1 MSGGHRRTYVIV
13 FGAATVIG
21 ASIFLY
27 RLRPLA
33 GITFGST
40 AVALAVLA
48 HLGVLAAIVG
58 PLVARRRSRRHPP
71 SQQDRR
77 KE

>member
-1 MSGGHRRTYVIV
+1 MSVGHGRAYVIV

-27 RLRPLA
+27 RVLPLA
-33 GITFGST
+33 GISFGST
-40 AVALAVLA
+40 AVALAALA
-48 HLGVLAAIVG
+48 HLGVLTALVG
-58 PLVARRRSRRHPP
+58 PLVARCGQRRHPP

-77 KE
+77 K

>member
-1 MSGGHRRTYVIV
+1 MSGGHRRAYVIV

-27 RLRPLA
+27 RVRPFA
-33 GITFGST
+33 GISFGST

-48 HLGVLAAIVG
+48 HLGVLAALVG
-58 PLVARRRSRRHPP
+58 PLVARRGPRRHPP

-77 KE
+77 E

>member
-1 MSGGHRRTYVIV
+1 MNGGHRRAYAIV

-27 RLRPLA
+27 RVRPLA

-40 AVALAVLA
+40 AVALVVLA

-58 PLVARRRSRRHPP
+58 PLVARRRPRRHPP

-77 KE
+77 K

>member
-1 MSGGHRRTYVIV
+1 VM
-13 FGAATVIG
+13 G

-27 RLRPLA
+27 RVQPLA
-33 GITFGST
+33 GISFGST

-48 HLGVLAAIVG
+48 HLGVLAALVG
-58 PLVARRRSRRHPP
+58 PLVTRRGPRRHPP

-77 KE
+77 K

>member
-1 MSGGHRRTYVIV
+1 MSGGHRRTYLIG

-21 ASIFLY
+21 ASISLY
-27 RLRPLA
+27 RVRPLA
-33 GITFGST
+33 EITFGST

-58 PLVARRRSRRHPP
+58 PLVARRRPPQHPP

-77 KE
+77 K